1 MPMLVVTDSTFPQL
15 DQEHAVAARYG
26 ATLQEANCQSVE
38 DVVRAAAGAD
48 VLLVQFATITR
59 EAIQRLAPGAAIVR
73 YGLGLDNIDLQA
85 AREQGVRVAYV
96 PDYATGEV
104 ADHTATLI
112 LTALRKITLL
122 DASVRAGRWD
132 PVGVCRPLKSF
143 GQSVVGFVGFGRIGR
158 EVYARVRPFG
168 FEGIV
173 FDPYAEAAP
182 VQALGAKAVDLDTL
196 FSSADVI
203 TLHAPLTPATHH
215 LVNAQRLN
223 RMKSNAVLV
232 NTARGA
238 LVDTVALEAALGQQR
253 IAAAALD
260 VFEQEPLAADSR
272 LRALPNVILTPHAA
286 WYSAESALRVQ
297 ALAADEVE
305 RHLSGRPARCPAPLP
320 ELKLEGS
327 SA

>member
-1 MPMLVVTDSTFPQL
+1 
-15 DQEHAVAARYG
+15 
-26 ATLQEANCQSVE
+26 
-38 DVVRAAAGAD
+38 
-48 VLLVQFATITR
+48 
-59 EAIQRLAPGAAIVR
+59 
-73 YGLGLDNIDLQA
+73 
-85 AREQGVRVAYV
+85 
-96 PDYATGEV
+96 
-104 ADHTATLI
+104 

-158 EVYARVRPFG
+158 EVYARLRPFG
-168 FEGIV
+168 FEGII
-173 FDPYAEAAP
+173 FDPYADVAD
-182 VQALGAKAVDLDTL
+182 VRALGVKTVDLDTL

-203 TLHAPLTPATHH
+203 TLHAPLTPASHH
-215 LVNAQRLN
+215 LVDAQRL
-223 RMKSNAVLV
+223 RQMKSNAVLV

-238 LVDTVALEAALGQQR
+238 LIDTVALEVALAQRR

-272 LRALPNVILTPHAA
+272 LRTLSNVILTPHAA

-320 ELKLEGS
+320 ELKPERS
-327 SA
+327 SL